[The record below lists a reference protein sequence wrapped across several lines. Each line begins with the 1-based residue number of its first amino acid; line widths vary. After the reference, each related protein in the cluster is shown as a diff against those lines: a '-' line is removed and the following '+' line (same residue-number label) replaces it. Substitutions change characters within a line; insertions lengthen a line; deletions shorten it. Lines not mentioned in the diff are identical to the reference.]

1 MGEELFAENQIQK
14 TARPGTSL
22 KAAINKK
29 TERFDP
35 NGPAMRPQTGS
46 RPLSG
51 FARPGTSTR
60 PTTGNAATLATP
72 KTAARLGTGTAR
84 PVTGKNLRANL
95 QTAQA
100 YAQNENGNEPFLN
113 ISRLNLEKY
122 AEDEIQSK
130 ILFEHIFN
138 VHQGRFLSIKSNA
151 PQKDIKLPIG
161 IHQSGAAPLAILY
174 PFETR

>member
-29 TERFDP
+29 TDRFDP

-138 VHQGRFLSIKSNA
+138 VHQGKFFYQVLSVIRLK
-151 PQKDIKLPIG
+151 KI
-161 IHQSGAAPLAILY
+161 
-174 PFETR
+174 

>member
-1 MGEELFAENQIQK
+1 MQLLGEELFAENQIQK

-29 TERFDP
+29 TDRFDP

-138 VHQGRFLSIKSNA
+138 VHQGKCLIDSVYWSRF
-151 PQKDIKLPIG
+151 
-161 IHQSGAAPLAILY
+161 SGSAK
-174 PFETR
+174 